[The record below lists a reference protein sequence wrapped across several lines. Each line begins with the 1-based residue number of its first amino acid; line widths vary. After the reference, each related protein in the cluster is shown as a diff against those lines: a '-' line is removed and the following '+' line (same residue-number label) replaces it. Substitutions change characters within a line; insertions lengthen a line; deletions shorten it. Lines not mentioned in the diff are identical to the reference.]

1 MVKHNQT
8 LRRPNE
14 LLECDHFVGLA
25 LKGLNIYGQTY
36 RKFLL
41 KKFFLAIDFF
51 DLVQTSML
59 LVVISSN
66 IFELHLHALI
76 EHLSLDFEKT
86 ECKIEIE
93 VATLRRS
100 MYTLLVF

>member
-41 KKFFLAIDFF
+41 KKFFFAIDFF

-59 LVVISSN
+59 LEVISSN

-76 EHLSLDFEKT
+76 EQTCL
-86 ECKIEIE
+86 
-93 VATLRRS
+93 
-100 MYTLLVF
+100 